1 MNQYIVHDPEEPSV
15 PPVEE
20 PTLADLW
27 QTIEELEQQIE
38 EGR

>member
-1 MNQYIVHDPEEPSV
+1 MNQDILPDEEPSV

-27 QTIEELEQQIE
+27 QTIEE
-38 EGR
+38 GR